1 MKKSN
6 LERYSD
12 NTIWKLISILTK
24 DDQLM
29 SEFKSFEHIWDDAD
43 FCHTTQRI
51 LKPLGVE
58 AKDELDCEF
67 IFQLIDKNIIKIR
80 EKNFSGELKRPEIK
94 MYVFDVDEN
103 SRDYVVR
110 TYRNKRLSYDMNTI
124 KNILRSE
131 DFYPSEGREVYYE
144 IYDSD
149 VTETRIENIEIEKIN
164 ESFDQKSELKKLL
177 SERQKIDHK
186 IRKLLK

>member
-29 SEFKSFEHIWDDAD
+29 SEFKSFKHIWDDAD

-67 IFQLIDKNIIKIR
+67 IYMLIYQNRDKIIK
-80 EKNFSGELKRPEIK
+80 KDFSGELKRPEIQ
-94 MYVFDVDEN
+94 MYVFDVAEN

-110 TYRNKRLSYDMNTI
+110 TYQNKRLSYDVNTI
-124 KNILRSE
+124 ENILRSE
-131 DFYPSEGREVYYE
+131 NFYPSEGKEVYYE
-144 IYDSD
+144 IYGSHTTDSK
-149 VTETRIENIEIEKIN
+149 IENIEIEKIN

-186 IRKLLK
+186 IKKLLK